1 MERPFERVY
10 TVHDYYDGL
19 RGGFADFGGMPHAYR
34 SIWREDL
41 GEWDPENRYELSP
54 VSSETLEL
62 VLEDWEIWKRW
73 EEAFYAGQA
82 MHDTHPALPADAAR
96 HAELEPVVERALEVD
111 PARRRIAMAEFRAH
125 GGGAWPSPTSR
136 VTHEVRWTPAA

>member
-19 RGGFADFGGMPHAYR
+19 RGGFADFDGAPHAYR

-41 GEWDPENRYELSP
+41 GGWDPENRYELSP
-54 VSSETLEL
+54 ISAEMLAL

-73 EEAFYAGQA
+73 EEAFFAGQA
-82 MHDTHPALPADAAR
+82 AQDTHPALPADAAR
-96 HAELEPVVERALEVD
+96 HTELEPVVERALEID
-111 PARRRIAMAEFRAH
+111 PARRRIAIAEFRAR
-125 GGGAWPSPTSR
+125 GGGGWPSPPSR
-136 VTHEVRWTPAA
+136 VTHEVRWTPAP